1 MILRGIAKRY
11 AVALFNAAVQ
21 QDIAEQ
27 VQEDLASVD
36 DLMRANPDFRNYL
49 LSPQVL
55 TEDKKRL
62 LVDTLADRSAGLL
75 IKFLL
80 LLVDKKRLE
89 HTSQIAEAYTYLYE
103 QLQGILEAKVVTAV
117 PLDAELEQKTI
128 EKLERET
135 GKTIRLNKTV
145 DPKIIGGMIVV
156 LEDTVVDG
164 SIRHQL
170 DTMKKSLG
178 EVKVH

>member
-36 DLMRANPDFRNYL
+36 NLMKENPEFRNYL

-55 TEDKKRL
+55 TEDKKQL
-62 LVDTLADRSAGLL
+62 LVDTLAERSAGLL

-80 LLVDKKRLE
+80 LLIDKKRLE
-89 HTSQIAEAYTYLYE
+89 HTGEIAEAYTYLFE

-117 PLDAELEQKTI
+117 PLDGELEQKTI
-128 EKLERET
+128 EKLEKET
-135 GKTIRLNKTV
+135 GKTIRLTKTV
-145 DPKIIGGMIVV
+145 DPDIIGGMIVV
-156 LEDTVVDG
+156 LEDTVIDG

-170 DTMKKSLG
+170 DSMKKSLG
-178 EVKVH
+178 EVRVH